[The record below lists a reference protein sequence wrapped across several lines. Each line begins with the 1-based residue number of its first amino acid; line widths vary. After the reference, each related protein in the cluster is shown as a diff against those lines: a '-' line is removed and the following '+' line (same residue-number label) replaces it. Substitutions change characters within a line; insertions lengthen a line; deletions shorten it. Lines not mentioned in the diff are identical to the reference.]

1 MDEENVPKTGG
12 GKFRRRELLA
22 GTLAA
27 PALAAQSGSAPRRPN
42 ILHIMSDQQQWATV
56 GGRSGCRTP
65 NLDRL
70 ARGGM
75 SFERSYTPSAV
86 CCPARAML
94 LSGAYHWHNGVYNQV
109 HSPPS
114 VHRDMFP
121 DVVLY
126 SQRLREA
133 GYRQGYVGKWHA
145 SFERGPLSFGF
156 DEIAGVYGCDPAV
169 LRGVDL
175 NPDRVERPK
184 EKLRVTAERRFEWPG
199 SEPFVMW
206 GYQEGPVEATLEH
219 YTAELAIRMMSRFAR
234 GAAPWHL
241 EVHFVAPH
249 DPYLPLKTFRDRYDA
264 RSIPV
269 PGGFH
274 DSFEGKPGL
283 HRRESETWGD
293 VTEDDARQSR
303 ACYYAYVEQLD
314 AQIGRVL
321 EALDRTGQAGDT
333 LVAFTS
339 DHGDMVGAHR
349 MWIKGWIPYEEC
361 YRVPLIVRW
370 PGRVKAGSSTNKLV
384 QTHDLAHTYV
394 AAAGARPLPFA
405 DGEPLQPLFDEPNL
419 GRWRDQILCAFY
431 GGEFLYTQRIAIVD
445 RFKYVFNGFDFD
457 EMYDLTND
465 SDEMRNI
472 VSDSSYRTY
481 VDDMRARMYEMM
493 ARFHDPYGDSPP
505 MYTAAARGDRYDAPR
520 YLPRGKRL

>member
-1 MDEENVPKTGG
+1 MSTAKLN
-12 GKFRRRELLA
+12 RRELLGSA
-22 GTLAA
+22 LLA
-27 PALAAQSGSAPRRPN
+27 PAAAGQGDTTAKRPN

-56 GGRSGCRTP
+56 AGRSICRTP

-70 ARGGM
+70 AREGM
-75 SFERSYTPSAV
+75 LFERSYTPSAV

-121 DVVLY
+121 GVVLY

-145 SFERGPLSFGF
+145 SYVRGPSDFGF
-156 DEIAGVYGCDPAV
+156 DELAGVYGCDPAL
-169 LRGVDL
+169 LRNVDL
-175 NPDRVERPK
+175 NPDRVEKPN
-184 EKLRVTAERRFEWPG
+184 EKLRLIAERKMQWPG

-206 GYQEGPVEATLEH
+206 GYHEGLVEATLEG
-219 YTAELAIRMMSRFAR
+219 YTAELAARMMTRFAR
-234 GAAPWHL
+234 GSQPWHV
-241 EVHFVAPH
+241 EVHFIAPH
-249 DPYLPLKTFRDRYDA
+249 DPYLPLKNYRDRYDA

-269 PGGFH
+269 PKSFREN
-274 DSFEGKPGL
+274 FEGKPGL
-283 HRRESETWGD
+283 HRRESESWGHITADD
-293 VTEDDARQSR
+293 VRQSR
-303 ACYYAYVEQLD
+303 ARYYAYVEQLD
-314 AQIGRVL
+314 ASIGRVL
-321 EALDRTGQAGDT
+321 DALDRTGQADNT
-333 LVAFTS
+333 LVAFTT

-370 PGRVKAGSSTNKLV
+370 PGHVKAGSSTNRLV

-394 AAAGARPLPFA
+394 AAAQARPLPYA
-405 DGEPLQPLFDEPNL
+405 DGRALQPLFADPNDSN
-419 GRWRDQILCAFY
+419 WRDQILCAYY
-431 GGEFLYTQRIAIVD
+431 GGEYLYTQRIAITD

-457 EMYDLTND
+457 EMYDLEED
-465 SDEMRNI
+465 PDELRN
-472 VSDSSYRTY
+472 VVNAPAYRKR

-493 ARFHDPYGDSPP
+493 AGFHDPYGDSPP
-505 MYTAAARGDRYDAPR
+505 HYSTNPRTNRGDRYDAPR